1 MSIGESADL
10 HEQVDHVTD
19 DQPTGVAGPVGIAVR
34 HDVRV
39 PAVVALGSAVL
50 TVLWFSRALDSGS
63 WLDWLWVVVP
73 ASVGLAMLLAL
84 RDSRAPLLVA
94 DDHGVRV
101 RRGLTWTGV
110 RWSDVDRVEVRG
122 RGGALRDGALVV
134 HVAATDVPDPT
145 ETTDEVVDPSDH
157 AGPAAPARATTF
169 EVPLGLGTRVEVDGL
184 SGNLVEDLDSLAA
197 GQAAVVV
204 LTREV
209 PVEPSEESARSEQ
222 DVVAER
228 DEETA
233 RVPVEEPAPG
243 PGPEAA
249 TSSHDD
255 AGEQMI
261 TVALPGEIVVTA
273 PEELPE
279 QRSPDQAD
287 QVTPP
292 AADHTTDD
300 MAEHTADHT
309 ADEPGLEPERE
320 VRGAARAE
328 VVRESVRRL
337 PDAPAIPAQRS
348 EAGVVTARV
357 DQPVEPLPAAA
368 SYDLTGPAPSP
379 VLDPVIGPL
388 VAAARQRARLSID
401 TLSERTRIRPH
412 VLECLEVDDFAA
424 CGGDFYARG
433 HLRTLARV
441 FGLDA
446 EELVRLYDEH
456 YAGTEIE
463 ARQVFEAELASG
475 IGGGVRTAT
484 SGPRWSALAAAVLV
498 LVAIWGTARVF
509 SDDPQELV
517 SPAPDVVDTAGLAG
531 EEPEQVESALAAIR
545 FTAEGAGSQ
554 VVVRDGTGRILWV
567 GRLADGQSQQIIG
580 TAPFDVTASNGSAVR
595 VGYLGKDRGTV
606 GETSEA
612 DNRRFGE

>member
-10 HEQVDHVTD
+10 HEQVEHVDD
-19 DQPTGVAGPVGIAVR
+19 DQQRGGVAGPVGIAVR

-39 PAVVALGSAVL
+39 PTAVALGSAVL
-50 TVLWFSRALDSGS
+50 TLLWFARALGSGS

-122 RGGALRDGALVV
+122 RGSALRDGALVV
-134 HVAATDVPDPT
+134 HVAAPEPEGESGGAGESV
-145 ETTDEVVDPSDH
+145 EPS
-157 AGPAAPARATTF
+157 GATTF
-169 EVPLGLGTRVEVDGL
+169 EVPLGLGTKVEVDGL

-209 PVEPSEESARSEQ
+209 PVEDLAEPPAETAAQ
-222 DVVAER
+222 APVAEP
-228 DEETA
+228 EQTS
-233 RVPVEEPAPG
+233 PEPA
-243 PGPEAA
+243 A
-249 TSSHDD
+249 T
-255 AGEQMI
+255 EQMI
-261 TVALPGEIVVTA
+261 TVELPGEIVVTA
-273 PEELPE
+273 PDDLPE
-279 QRSPDQAD
+279 QR
-287 QVTPP
+287 
-292 AADHTTDD
+292 
-300 MAEHTADHT
+300 TADRVDSVDSSDR
-309 ADEPGLEPERE
+309 ADGAAAEVASQDPAPEPEPGLEPERT

-337 PDAPAIPAQRS
+337 PDGLAIPAQRGD
-348 EAGVVTARV
+348 APVVTARV
-357 DQPVEPLPAAA
+357 EEPAAA
-368 SYDLTGPAPSP
+368 YDLTGPAPSP
-379 VLDPVIGPL
+379 VADPVIGPV

-412 VLECLEVDDFAA
+412 VLECLEVDDFAP

-446 EELVRLYDEH
+446 EELVRLYDER

-475 IGGGVRTAT
+475 IGGGVRAAT

-531 EEPEQVESALAAIR
+531 EEPEPVESALAAIR

-567 GRLADGQSQQIIG
+567 GRLADGQSQQVIG
-580 TAPFDVTASNGSAVR
+580 TAPFDVTASNGSAVS
-595 VGYLGKDRGTV
+595 VSYLGKDRGTV
-606 GETSEA
+606 GETSAA

>member
-10 HEQVDHVTD
+10 HEQVDQVTG
-19 DQPTGVAGPVGIAVR
+19 DQATGVAGPVGIAVR

-50 TVLWFSRALDSGS
+50 TVLWFARALDSGS

-134 HVAATDVPDPT
+134 HVAATDASD
-145 ETTDEVVDPSDH
+145 TTAD
-157 AGPAAPARATTF
+157 AAPATTF

-204 LTREV
+204 LTRAV
-209 PVEPSEESARSEQ
+209 PADQPAGEAVAGEPDAEPDQELDQELDQQPDQEPVQEA
-222 DVVAER
+222 VAPRE
-228 DEETA
+228 
-233 RVPVEEPAPG
+233 
-243 PGPEAA
+243 
-249 TSSHDD
+249 

-273 PEELPE
+273 PDELPE
-279 QRSPDQAD
+279 QRSAD
-287 QVTPP
+287 RADLLAP
-292 AADHTTDD
+292 AATEDTESIEEDVPEKAADTTL
-300 MAEHTADHT
+300 
-309 ADEPGLEPERE
+309 EPGLEPERE

-379 VLDPVIGPL
+379 VLDPVIGPV

-545 FTAEGAGSQ
+545 FTADGAGSQ

-567 GRLADGQSQQIIG
+567 GRLADGQSQQVIG